1 MSYEHFEHTAD
12 VGIRGIGETL
22 EESFEMAGKA
32 LFAVMINLDNVE
44 ITDELSIEVEG
55 ENSEDLLYNWLS
67 ELIFLMNVEEKVFSD
82 FSVKIEGNQLRGRV
96 RGEVINYNKHE
107 LLTEVKAI
115 TYSQILVEQKEN
127 SWIAQ
132 CIVDV

>member
-44 ITDELSIEVEG
+44 ITDELSIELEG

-96 RGEVINYNKHE
+96 RGEVINDNKHE

>member
-67 ELIFLMNVEEKVFSD
+67 ELIFLMNIEEKVFSD

>member
-1 MSYEHFEHTAD
+1 
-12 VGIRGIGETL
+12 
-22 EESFEMAGKA
+22 
-32 LFAVMINLDNVE
+32 MINLDTVD
-44 ITDELSIEVEG
+44 ITDELSIEVDG

-67 ELIFLMNVEEKVFSD
+67 ELIFLMNVEEKIFSD
-82 FSVKIEGNQLRGRV
+82 FSVKIDGNQLTGSV